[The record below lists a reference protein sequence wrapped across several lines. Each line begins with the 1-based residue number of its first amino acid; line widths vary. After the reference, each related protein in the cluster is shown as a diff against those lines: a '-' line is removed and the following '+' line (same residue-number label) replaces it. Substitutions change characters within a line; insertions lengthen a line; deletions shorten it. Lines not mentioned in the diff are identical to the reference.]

1 MELGVCGAKKKAG
14 DFTELATKWIL
25 TEVQVFKPD
34 VFVADWMPPALY
46 ASKWLKNAGISC
58 IASLR
63 SEDPF
68 LWSLMDI
75 FASKKFP
82 SWAVCGVFCVSRNLE
97 EKLKRRG
104 LPCSTITK
112 FIPSGV
118 KIPNYYVNDFT
129 SLRIVFVGRLEIR
142 QKQIVKTVQS
152 LCKATKLLP
161 NSSVTIFGDG
171 PHNNDVRRIIHT
183 EDCNK
188 TIKIEGPIEQDQIQE
203 RIRNHNIIVLLSDY
217 EGTPGAIMDAMA
229 VGIVPVC
236 LKCPGGIE
244 ELVID
249 DKTGLLVNDRNE
261 SFFEKLSLLSRN
273 TKHFENLSIAA
284 RKHVIDN
291 YSLNKSVQKWETF
304 IAEIKNLKTA
314 KRTRIKV
321 PKEIKLPR
329 LNKDILCD
337 IRMPNK
343 WRRLSVT
350 IRIILGRFRQII
362 LKCIGINYNY

>member
-1 MELGVCGAKKKAG
+1 
-14 DFTELATKWIL
+14 
-25 TEVQVFKPD
+25 
-34 VFVADWMPPALY
+34 
-46 ASKWLKNAGISC
+46 
-58 IASLR
+58 
-63 SEDPF
+63 
-68 LWSLMDI
+68 
-75 FASKKFP
+75 
-82 SWAVCGVFCVSRNLE
+82 
-97 EKLKRRG
+97 
-104 LPCSTITK
+104 
-112 FIPSGV
+112 
-118 KIPNYYVNDFT
+118 
-129 SLRIVFVGRLEIR
+129 
-142 QKQIVKTVQS
+142 
-152 LCKATKLLP
+152 
-161 NSSVTIFGDG
+161 
-171 PHNNDVRRIIHT
+171 
-183 EDCNK
+183 
-188 TIKIEGPIEQDQIQE
+188 
-203 RIRNHNIIVLLSDY
+203 
-217 EGTPGAIMDAMA
+217 MA

-362 LKCIGINYNY
+362 LKFLGINYNY